1 MVRSHRLI
9 DAFTRFRRIA
19 SVRELQEAE
28 NATVDSKL
36 NAIVNRAVR
45 EVFPEDILPSPL
57 GETRLSAKN
66 LRAAYTNIAYHYF
79 SQPQTSI
86 SSFAEDFLGH
96 QNAASAANYEDYYC
110 VDAEGRFSAVGL
122 LRKELETKPKRP
134 KARKRTTIH
143 VDGLLKERFEA
154 FGEGT
159 HKEKMVQLLDAAE
172 RNERLERQLH
182 NAQQRLKVARDH
194 IELLQKKQT
203 APTKPSSSAS
213 TQSRKSDSP
222 TERHRQRLIEK
233 SDSPT
238 ERHRQRPQSSAH
250 RPIPDDW
257 TEMSNA
263 ELNGSQ
269 IPGSADE
276 KIRRSIEAF
285 YAYNEERAFAE
296 QWSITPTVVQK
307 LSGSNANRVKDY
319 LLRHADI
326 AKRLEKY
333 NKDYGYQQ
341 NRGKGDPRETVKWP
355 ASYGVY
361 EW

>member
-1 MVRSHRLI
+1 M
-9 DAFTRFRRIA
+9 
-19 SVRELQEAE
+19 
-28 NATVDSKL
+28 
-36 NAIVNRAVR
+36 
-45 EVFPEDILPSPL
+45 
-57 GETRLSAKN
+57 
-66 LRAAYTNIAYHYF
+66 
-79 SQPQTSI
+79 
-86 SSFAEDFLGH
+86 
-96 QNAASAANYEDYYC
+96 
-110 VDAEGRFSAVGL
+110 DAEGRSLGVGL
-122 LRKELETKPKRP
+122 LRRELETKPKKP
-134 KARKRTTIH
+134 KARQRTTVH

-159 HKEKMVQLLDAAE
+159 HKEKMAQLLDAAE

-182 NAQQRLKVARDH
+182 NAQRRLKVARDH
-194 IELLQKKQT
+194 IELLQKKQS
-203 APTKPSSSAS
+203 SSSAS
-213 TQSRKSDSP
+213 TQSKKSDSP
-222 TERHRQRLIEK
+222 TERHRQRLNKK
-233 SDSPT
+233 SD
-238 ERHRQRPQSSAH
+238 RPQSSAH
-250 RPIPDDW
+250 TPIPDDW

-276 KIRRSIEAF
+276 KIRRSIEALH
-285 YAYNEERAFAE
+285 AYNEERAFAE

-319 LLRHADI
+319 LSRHADI

-355 ASYGVY
+355 VSYGVY